1 MEASTPLS
9 ASSQASSN
17 PFAIAVV
24 GAGLTGLSI
33 TLSLLHH
40 DLYNPRDI
48 TIYDLRRPAD
58 TPDPANSSGVVLTPN
73 GLRVLDALGVLGRI
87 SSRCWLSE
95 YRTYKNEDDETTRKT
110 LITNEALYG
119 YKNHRL
125 WRRILLETM
134 LEMVSERGVRICWG
148 TRFEG
153 IVDESEKGD
162 RVLFRVNGRDE
173 SAGMLIGADGIHS
186 SVRKYVNPDDPGPEY
201 TGIAGVLSH
210 IPWNSVEWPYED
222 YERAC
227 TIQGKPGAFV
237 LMPEDREGSII
248 MVAMQ
253 VRMQDRSRQ
262 QWEALGRDK
271 EFLRA
276 FYANTRDKWES
287 RTAKGIIDA
296 VCRHVDTTFLWPFM
310 RMAPLKKWFSEK
322 AGRVIIMGDAAHA
335 LPPSSGQGVNQA
347 LEDVH
352 ALTRLLLLL
361 KSKPTQELKNSL
373 AFWQSL
379 RQARVDA
386 VFNWATNKTNVQ
398 RLPLAER
405 ERLVR
410 EGKVIDASN
419 AENFDDMRWLYQ
431 PDTDNVIDA
440 WVSQQ
445 G

>member
-1 MEASTPLS
+1 MDVSPS
-9 ASSQASSN
+9 SHASSSSSV
-17 PFAIAVV
+17 AII

-40 DLYNPRDI
+40 HLYNPSDI
-48 TIYDLRRPAD
+48 AIYDLRHPD

-73 GLRVLDALGVLGRI
+73 GLRVLDSLGVLPRI

-95 YRTYKNEDDETTRKT
+95 YRTYKNERDETTRKT
-110 LITNEALYG
+110 LITNETLYG

-125 WRRILLETM
+125 WRRILVETM
-134 LEMVSERGVRICWG
+134 LGMVRERGVRVCWG
-148 TRFEG
+148 ARFEG
-153 IVDESEKGD
+153 VVSEGEEGVTFNVDG
-162 RVLFRVNGRDE
+162 RVE

-210 IPWNSVEWPYED
+210 IPWTSVEWPYEN

-227 TIQGKPGAFV
+227 TIQGRPGALV
-237 LMPEDREGSII
+237 LMPEDREGSIV

-253 VRMQDRSRQ
+253 VSMEDRSRDK
-262 QWEALGRDK
+262 WEALAQDKDYLRD
-271 EFLRA
+271 

-287 RTAKGIIDA
+287 PTAKGIIDA
-296 VCRHVDTTFLWPFM
+296 VCRRVDTTFLWPFM
-310 RMAPLKKWFSEK
+310 RMAPLKKWYSEK
-322 AGRVIIMGDAAHA
+322 AGRVIIMGDASHA

-347 LEDVH
+347 LEDVY

-361 KSKPTQELKNSL
+361 KSKPRLGLKNAL

-386 VFNWATNKTNVQ
+386 VFDWATNKTNIQ

-405 ERLVR
+405 EALVR
-410 EGKVIDASN
+410 EGKVVDASN
-419 AENFDDMRWLYQ
+419 VDNFDDMRWLYQ
-431 PDTDNVIDA
+431 PDTDGVIDA
-440 WVSQQ
+440 WAAQQ
-445 G
+445 A